1 VTRALFALALF
12 ALVFSCAAAHDL
24 DHTIGHGEAIV
35 VRFHYA
41 DGPAFS
47 YESYEVY
54 RPGETTPFQVG
65 RTDALGRV
73 AFVPDAGGE
82 WRVRAF
88 SEDGHGA
95 DLRVDAEAS
104 LASAAVP
111 RAASERGVRVLLGVA
126 IILGLFG
133 AWGLYRSRRKQ

>member
-1 VTRALFALALF
+1 MIRLLVLLGMLALA
-12 ALVFSCAAAHDL
+12 ASAPAHDL
-24 DHTIGHGEAIV
+24 DHTIGFGEALVI
-35 VRFHYA
+35 RFHY
-41 DGPAFS
+41 GNGTAFS
-47 YESYEVY
+47 YESYEVF

-95 DLRVDAEAS
+95 DIRVPAEAS
-104 LASAAVP
+104 TAA
-111 RAASERGVRVLLGVA
+111 AAAPPAGERTTRLLLGIA
-126 IILGLFG
+126 IILGAFGTWSLF
-133 AWGLYRSRRKQ
+133 RSRRKQ

>member
-1 VTRALFALALF
+1 VTRALYSLVLI
-12 ALVFSCAAAHDL
+12 ALVFSGAAAHDL
-24 DHTIGHGEAIV
+24 DHTLGHGEAVV

-41 DGPAFS
+41 DGPVFS
-47 YESYEVY
+47 YETYEVY

-95 DLRVDAEAS
+95 DIRVDAEAS

-111 RAASERGVRVLLGVA
+111 RAASERGVRVLLGIA
-126 IILGLFG
+126 IILGIFG
-133 AWGLYRSRRKQ
+133 AWSLHRSRRKG